1 MKKNINLENKNK
13 LYYTSRS
20 QNNSNKKNNHCRD
33 NNSNGFIE
41 QLSSFWDSNILEN
54 NPSTNNSLINIEL
67 NSESL
72 DPNNFIYDK
81 KDNFEDLIKKNKQLK
96 ELVIKA
102 NEKINNLIKTQKK
115 IENNYILEKESI
127 LEQLEK
133 IHKNYKL
140 YANSHKY
147 YITLETQLNELI
159 ENYNILNDNFL
170 KVNKELESLQ
180 KSYILIFQKI
190 NSFIENNEQ
199 NESNYCFEFIT
210 KIKQELF
217 EISNN
222 FKYGM
227 KKNSIPHSQKINK
240 IENNKKFLS
249 ARNQSPIN
257 LNLYQKKIISNNN
270 NFDINHN
277 DLDNPVENYRNFNE
291 KIYSNYNCRF
301 FPNMKK

>member
-72 DPNNFIYDK
+72 DPNNFIYNK

-102 NEKINNLIKTQKK
+102 NEKINNLIKTQKN

-159 ENYNILNDNFL
+159 ENYNILKDNFL

-249 ARNQSPIN
+249 ARNQNPIN

-277 DLDNPVENYRNFNE
+277 DLDNPVENYRNLNE